1 MSDEEEWPERDDA
14 WLFAY
19 LWHVSQPAVPEEAIR
34 ARVEELRV
42 AVLEAGEPA
51 YVVFGEPWVVAAS
64 DVEDLSTVDEELRAA
79 GAAGW
84 RGMLTG
90 LASSLILVALLPPI
104 SLLIDE
110 GWRADLRPGLVAMA
124 IGFLTFATGVTF
136 TRLFYEAAR
145 PLAMLVSLLLGL
157 ACFVSAVVIVATHSG
172 AEPLVRDVPVLLF
185 AAAMLLPGIVAL
197 LVARRIP
204 ESPPQT
210 QWDDAVWL
218 RRFRGALVLK
228 GVSRSRI
235 REQELEVRQMMSEA
249 GATSLYDECGHP
261 IGFARQLAT
270 HDRSAKG
277 RRWGW
282 GSVAQVIMPML
293 IAIAALPDDGQ
304 IWTWWRIVI
313 FGSAVLLFAATV
325 ISQWRSRPWKAAA

>member
-1 MSDEEEWPERDDA
+1 MSDEEEWPERDGA

-19 LWHVSQPAVPEEAIR
+19 LWHVSQPAVSEEAIR
-34 ARVEELRV
+34 ARLEELRV

-51 YVVFGEPWVVAAS
+51 YVVLGEPWILAAS
-64 DVEDLSTVDEELRAA
+64 DVEELATVEEELRAA

-84 RGMLTG
+84 RGALKG
-90 LASSLILVALLPPI
+90 LGVTLIMVALLVPI
-104 SLLIDE
+104 FLLIDE
-110 GWRADLRPGLVAMA
+110 GWRVDLRPGLVAMA
-124 IGFLTFATGVTF
+124 FGFLAFATGITF
-136 TRLFYEAAR
+136 TRLFYGAAR
-145 PLAMLVSLLLGL
+145 PVVMLVSLLFGL
-157 ACFVSAVVIVATHSG
+157 ACFAGAVVIVATRSG

-185 AAAMLLPGIVAL
+185 AAVMLLPGTVAL

-204 ESPPQT
+204 ESSPQT

-218 RRFRGALVLK
+218 RRFRVALVLK

-325 ISQWRSRPWKAAA
+325 ISQWRSRPWKVAA